1 MRAAKLLLSSARR
14 RAGDGLL
21 LALATSL
28 SVMAIAVFVAAAS
41 SPRFSDLLFSNGSIA
56 ESVRNLFAA
65 AALALA
71 FFVGLSGWFYA
82 EHYLK
87 RRKREIASWLL
98 LGMEKREAFAAIS
111 TELAAAAAFALALGL
126 ALAAAFSRFF
136 ALALAALMAD
146 RSPVAI
152 SIGWPSVLA
161 AAAAC
166 TGEWLAASLRAAFD
180 ISRSS
185 ILLLMKAATE
195 LESPPKRRSLAAILG
210 PACIAAGYSLAIFT
224 RDALASRLMLPV
236 LALTVAGTFLSFDAL
251 APGLIEAFR
260 ARSARKDAA
269 SLVAAAQLSFRARR
283 NTRLL
288 ALSTVAVAVAASAL
302 GSVMALDLRD
312 EASARRFCPHD
323 IELAPASPESAE
335 LIERIIGRHGASGGA
350 RGEIAWIEAELE
362 EPESGRAPDKAR
374 KLQLCSASAWATAL
388 GRMGEK
394 AQPVEAGKM
403 RSYLAGLALAR
414 RGRPRSVTIRAGG
427 VSMRLLA
434 NQEETPSPISIFSA
448 GGFAVVSDEDYGKL
462 GAETGRAIY
471 WDGIAPEA
479 ARAAEADLKAAF
491 PQGLIVR
498 SLLLEEEGGL
508 YGVMRFIGAFVAAT
522 FAIFAASLVAF
533 RVIEDAKDDAERFRL
548 LGEIGARRD
557 TINRALLYQNLFAFG
572 LPLAGGLCHAA
583 VALVMMRNISGYS
596 NVEPTLF
603 VSALTAL
610 FFAAFTALATERQGR
625 SIPTV
630 EEIDTA

>member
-14 RAGDGLL
+14 RAGDALL
-21 LALATSL
+21 LALSTSL
-28 SVMAIAVFVAAAS
+28 SVMAIAVFVAASS
-41 SPRFSDLLFSNGSIA
+41 SPRFSSLLFSDGTIA

-65 AALALA
+65 AALALV

-98 LGMEKREAFAAIS
+98 LGMGKMEAFAAIS
-111 TELAAAAAFALALGL
+111 AELAAASVFALALGL
-126 ALAAAFSRFF
+126 ALAAVFSRFF
-136 ALALAALMAD
+136 ALILAALMAD
-146 RSPVAI
+146 RSPIPI
-152 SIGWPSVLA
+152 SIGVSSVLA

-166 TGEWLAASLRAAFD
+166 SGEWFAASLRSAFD

-185 ILLLMKAATE
+185 ILGLMRAEAE
-195 LESPPKRRSLAAILG
+195 LECPPKRRSLRAILG

-224 RDALASRLMLPV
+224 RDGLASRLMLPV
-236 LALTVAGTFLSFDAL
+236 LLLTVAGTFLSFDAL
-251 APGLIEAFR
+251 VPWLIETFR
-260 ARSARKDAA
+260 VRWAKKGAA
-269 SLVAAAQLSFRARR
+269 SLIAAAQLSFRARR
-283 NTRLL
+283 NTRLF

-323 IELAPASPESAE
+323 IELSPASPESAE
-335 LIERIIGRHGASGGA
+335 LLERIMARHGATGGA
-350 RGEIAWIEAELE
+350 RGEISWVEAELE
-362 EPESGRAPDKAR
+362 EPESGRIPDKAR
-374 KLQLCSASAWATAL
+374 KLQLFSASTWAAAL

-394 AQPVEAGKM
+394 AEAVEAGQM
-403 RSYLAGLALAR
+403 RSYLAGLAFAR
-414 RGRPRSVTIRAGG
+414 RGRPQSVTIRAGG
-427 VSMRLLA
+427 VALRLLA
-434 NQEETPSPISIFSA
+434 NQEETPSPLSIFSV
-448 GGFAVVSDEDYGKL
+448 GGFAVVSDADYRRL
-462 GAETGRAIY
+462 GAETGRAVY

-479 ARAAEADLKAAF
+479 ARAARDDLKAAF

-498 SLLLEEEGGL
+498 SLLLDEEGGL
-508 YGVMRFIGAFVAAT
+508 YGVMRFIGAFIAAT
-522 FAIFAASLVAF
+522 FAIFAASLIAF

-548 LGEIGARRD
+548 LGEIGARRE

-583 VALVMMRNISGYS
+583 IALVMMRNISGYS

-603 VSALTAL
+603 VSALISL
-610 FFAAFTALATERQGR
+610 FFAAFIALATERQGR
-625 SIPTV
+625 SIPTI